1 MTWAAAKLSDVAKI
15 ERNGVDPTSIEPGT
29 SYLGLEHIESGGR
42 ILGAQTV
49 TNGELASTKFRFSSD
64 HILYGKLRPYLA
76 KIALPDFDG
85 ICSTDI
91 LPVKPGSKIDKRYL
105 AYFLRQPSMVD
116 YANGRSSGANL
127 PRLSP
132 KALADFEIPLPALDE
147 QKRIAAILDQAD
159 ALRRLRQRSIDRLN
173 TLGQAIF
180 HEMFGDAISG
190 SSLKDAPTVGDAL
203 EAGLLVS
210 IQDGN
215 HGERH
220 PKVEDF
226 SDEGT
231 PFIMA
236 NCFSNGALVVDRAY
250 RLSDYWL
257 SYLRKGFSQ
266 SGDVLLTHKGTV
278 GETAIVPADYDQLIL
293 SPQVTFYRTSADVL
307 PEYLQLF
314 FQTAAF
320 QAILKKGADQSTRAY
335 IGLSRQKELPL
346 LIPPMQAQQEL
357 VSRVHSINP
366 LRLKQIEGHKKTES
380 LFSSLQNRAFRGE
393 L

>member
-159 ALRRLRQRSIDRLN
+159 ALRRLRQRAIDRLN

-180 HEMFGDAISG
+180 HEMFGDAVKNPKGWDTVKLGDLCGVG
-190 SSLKDAPTVGDAL
+190 SSKRVFVSEFVEEGIPFYRGTEVGQLATGENIKPKLNISEDHYHSLVQHSGKPEIGDLLLPSICHDGRIWRVDTNEPFYFKDGRVLWIKSHDTKINGD
-203 EAGLLVS
+203 
-210 IQDGN
+210 
-215 HGERH
+215 
-220 PKVEDF
+220 
-226 SDEGT
+226 
-231 PFIMA
+231 
-236 NCFSNGALVVDRAY
+236 
-250 RLSDYWL
+250 
-257 SYLRKGFSQ
+257 YLRNHLRNLFLHNYHSIA
-266 SGDVLLTHKGTV
+266 SGTTFAELK
-278 GETAIVPADYDQLIL
+278 IVN
-293 SPQVTFYRTSADVL
+293 
-307 PEYLQLF
+307 
-314 FQTAAF
+314 
-320 QAILKKGADQSTRAY
+320 LKN
-335 IGLSRQKELPL
+335 LPL
-346 LIPPMQAQQEL
+346 LNPPMDLQVEFADRISAAEAQRSEFENSKL
-357 VSRVHSINP
+357 AFDA
-366 LRLKQIEGHKKTES
+366 
-380 LFSSLQNRAFRGE
+380 LFGTLQNRAFRGE